1 MGKITGA
8 DAKVGFK
15 KASTVGTA
23 VAVGAN
29 NGLCHEGLSMSVSVE
44 RQEAASLGLGLSML
58 KDVKRGAE
66 TFEPSLTTTPQFNCA
81 EIDLL
86 ACFMGDAVAGVE
98 QTTSQG
104 DYLHVLHFS
113 KTRAFGTLA
122 AQASDSA
129 SAKVIEFPSTYIKEV
144 TLQPKGVP
152 GYLQAD
158 FKMLATS
165 RDLASSTNTWSTIN
179 SNLTRPTDEQIEM
192 LKDADIWIGD
202 ASGSALSSSNKVN
215 IKNFS
220 LTLTRD
226 LTPAN
231 EITGTNVDAAPID
244 QGYFSG
250 TLTLDLSGLDDFTW
264 FNYSTAE
271 TFLMAKI
278 GFEGSQIGSGD
289 NRSFNI
295 YLPRIKL
302 VEDPKY
308 DIVDPGFN
316 PHNLTFE
323 VLAAVAAPTGMSYTL
338 PYFEITNTFTGDY
351 IS

>member
-1 MGKITGA
+1 MARLTGA

-15 KASTVGTA
+15 IGSAVGTA

-29 NGLCHEGLSMSVSVE
+29 DGLCHEGLSMSVGVE

-58 KDVKRGAE
+58 KDVKPGAK
-66 TFEPSLTTTPQFNCA
+66 TYEPSITTTPQFNCR
-81 EIDLL
+81 EIGMI
-86 ACFMGDAVAGVE
+86 AAFMGDAVAGSE
-98 QTTSQG
+98 QTSGQG
-104 DYLHVLHFS
+104 DYLHVLHFN
-113 KTRAFGTLA
+113 KTRQFGTLA
-122 AQASDSA
+122 AEAT
-129 SAKVIEFPSTYIKEV
+129 SAKVIEFPSTYFKELNL
-144 TLQPKGVP
+144 TPKGVP
-152 GYLQAD
+152 GYLQAS

-165 RDLASSTNTWSTIN
+165 RVLNSSTNTNATIA
-179 SNLTRPTDEQIEM
+179 SNLTRPTDEQIEV
-192 LKDADIWIGD
+192 LQDADVWIGD

-215 IKNFS
+215 IKSFN

-226 LTPAN
+226 AAPAN
-231 EITGTNVDAAPID
+231 EITGTNTDAAPID

-264 FNYSTAE
+264 FDYANAE

-278 GFEGSQIGSGD
+278 GFEGSQIGTGD

-308 DIVDPGFN
+308 DMNDAGFN

-323 VLAAVAAPTGMSYTL
+323 VLAAVSAPTGMSYTL
-338 PYFEITNTFTGDY
+338 PYFEVTNEFTGDY
-351 IS
+351 I